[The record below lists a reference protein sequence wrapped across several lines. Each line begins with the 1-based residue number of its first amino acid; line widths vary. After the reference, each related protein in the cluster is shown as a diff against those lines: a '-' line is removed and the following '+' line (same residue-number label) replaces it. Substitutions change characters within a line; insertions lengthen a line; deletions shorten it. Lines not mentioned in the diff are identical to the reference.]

1 MGNVDPKLYFRFCT
15 IANCSTYSEASKK
28 LYVSK
33 SSISKD
39 MINLEKQLKVPLF
52 CKNNKGIKLTED
64 GKKLYEDIHIYVE
77 RLNTEEN
84 KWNTQKIKLGSYSHI
99 ISCYLSKPITKAQV
113 DNPNLIVETQNVM
126 KRSELSEL
134 LIKNYVNFI
143 IDNNENAI
151 THKGIKREKL
161 KEVDNIFIYNKPLKI
176 RNMQELQNFKYIIDT
191 KSSTDKRMIEL
202 LEKYGVSIHAKT
214 ETNATENK
222 IVNTKNGGGISY
234 VIKDTAQSY
243 LENKEVY
250 EVDVPIELPKTA
262 IVLMY
267 LKGNLRKIDKYFIK
281 NYLKQ
286 YL

>member
-202 LEKYGVSIHAKT
+202 LEKHGVSIHAKT

-222 IVNTKNGGGISY
+222 IVNTKNDGGISY